1 MKRRITPSMKQ
12 FLSAA
17 LSILMLCGNFVFSL
31 LPVYAQDDD
40 STIYLQDLYTANP
53 SSVTV
58 VGSSII
64 TEGYPANYSKGLRQD
79 PGTEESSMTFSL
91 TDLNLSSWGGDFVA
105 DCLMQYGAENA
116 HLGGDV
122 IFKVYIDG
130 NLAAQSGV
138 VTATNKDTLKCYI
151 PGDAKTIRLAT
162 DCYDDTAYD
171 WCWWGDPHIV
181 PRKNP
186 EGGSTIYFQ
195 DLYNANPRAVT
206 VVGDTG
212 VQATGVT
219 IGFSTGNIEY
229 KKALRHDPVDNKN
242 GQEESS
248 MTFSLTDL
256 TLSPLGGYFVAECVM
271 QIGDSSASPYSQGDV
286 IFKVYIDG
294 KLAAQSGVVSYQN
307 SKVTLN
313 CYIPGDAETIRLATD
328 CYDDTAFDW
337 CWWGDPRIVPRE
349 DKEVYLTS
357 LLPTENN
364 KVQTGYGSYELRYAD
379 TSSQVFTRSIYN
391 HAGSPGAAFA
401 SVSYDVEYIAKN
413 GAVFKSYIG
422 FLKNNPGEDTNKYGR
437 ASFLVYAD
445 DVLLTCSEEITV
457 DSPLTALEIY
467 IPAGTKTLKLAQNPG
482 TSQSCDW
489 CLWGDPCIIPLEYK
503 EVYLTSLSPTEN
515 NKVQTGYGSYELRY
529 ADTSSQVFTRSI
541 YNHAGSPGAA
551 FASVSYDVESIAKNG
566 AVFKSYI
573 GFLKNNPGED
583 TNKYGRAL
591 FLVYADDV
599 LLTCSEEITV
609 DSPLTALEI
618 YIPAGTKTLKLAQD
632 PGTSQSCDWCLWGDP
647 YLAVDSDY
655 PNRLASAA
663 LSAEKNEL
671 EVGETQQLSI
681 TATLKSG
688 KSAPISEAVVT
699 YESSNPEVLSVS
711 EDGVVKALS
720 GGSAVVTATVA
731 YNESTATA
739 TLGFQNAT
747 LNVDNTGKLEMEGIQ
762 IRITARQGLRFIA
775 KIDKSIDVL
784 EYGIIALP
792 EDLAEGILTLY
803 SDRVAVVS
811 SNKDDFKI
819 YYEGDKYRYYTICVV
834 NIPAKHYN
842 RKISV
847 RAYAICQ
854 DLNGNRSTVYSDIMT
869 GDILSTAKGL
879 TEEYPDNTTYSELYN
894 NLNAEYEAATNSQM
908 Q

>member
-1 MKRRITPSMKQ
+1 MKQ

-17 LSILMLCGNFVFSL
+17 LSILMLCGNFVFSS

-40 STIYLQDLYTANP
+40 TIVYLQDLYKANP
-53 SSVTV
+53 
-58 VGSSII
+58 
-64 TEGYPANYSKGLRQD
+64 E
-79 PGTEESSMTFSL
+79 
-91 TDLNLSSWGGDFVA
+91 
-105 DCLMQYGAENA
+105 
-116 HLGGDV
+116 
-122 IFKVYIDG
+122 
-130 NLAAQSGV
+130 
-138 VTATNKDTLKCYI
+138 
-151 PGDAKTIRLAT
+151 
-162 DCYDDTAYD
+162 
-171 WCWWGDPHIV
+171 
-181 PRKNP
+181 
-186 EGGSTIYFQ
+186 
-195 DLYNANPRAVT
+195 AVT
-206 VVGDTG
+206 VVGNG
-212 VQATGVT
+212 VTATGVT
-219 IGFSTGNIEY
+219 IGFTTGNIEY
-229 KKALRHDPVDNKN
+229 KKALRQDPVDNKN

-256 TLSPLGGYFVAECVM
+256 NLSPWGGDFVAECVM

-286 IFKVYIDG
+286 NFKVYIDG
-294 KLAAQSGVVSYQN
+294 ELAAQSGVVSYQN

-313 CYIPGDAETIRLATD
+313 CYIPGDAKTIGLATD
-328 CYDDTAFDW
+328 CYDDPNYDW
-337 CWWGDPRIVPRE
+337 CWWGDPRIVPRK
-349 DKEVYLTS
+349 DAKVYLTS
-357 LLPTENN
+357 LSPVEKN

-391 HAGSPGAAFA
+391 HAGGPGAAFA
-401 SVSYDVEYIAKN
+401 SVSYDVESIAKN

-422 FLKNNPGEDTNKYGR
+422 FLNTNGGGKDIYKNGR

-445 DVLLTCSEEITV
+445 DVLLTSSEEITV

-541 YNHAGSPGAA
+541 YNHAGGPGAA

-573 GFLKNNPGED
+573 GFLNTNGGGKDIYKN
-583 TNKYGRAL
+583 GRAS

-599 LLTCSEEITV
+599 LLTSSEEITV

-618 YIPAGTKTLKLAQD
+618 YIPAGTKTLKLAQN
-632 PGTSQSCDWCLWGDP
+632 PGEKQDFDWCLWGDP
-647 YLAVDSDY
+647 HIVIDSDY
-655 PNRLASAA
+655 GNRLASAA
-663 LSAEKNEL
+663 LSAGKTEL

-699 YESSNPEVLSVS
+699 YQSSDPEVLSVS

-731 YNESTATA
+731 YNEGTATA

-775 KIDKSIDVL
+775 KIDKSTDVL

-792 EDLAEGILTLY
+792 EDLAEGILTRY

-811 SNKDDFKI
+811 SKKDDFKI

-834 NIPAKHYN
+834 DIPAKHYN
-842 RKISV
+842 RRISV

-854 DLNGNRSTVYSDIMT
+854 DSNGNRSTVYSDIMT

-879 TEEYPDNTTYSELYN
+879 TEVYPDNTTYSELYN
-894 NLNAEYEAATNSQM
+894 RLNAEYEAATNSQM

>member
-17 LSILMLCGNFVFSL
+17 LSILMLCGNFVFSS

-40 STIYLQDLYTANP
+40 TIVYLQDLYKANP
-53 SSVTV
+53 
-58 VGSSII
+58 
-64 TEGYPANYSKGLRQD
+64 E
-79 PGTEESSMTFSL
+79 
-91 TDLNLSSWGGDFVA
+91 
-105 DCLMQYGAENA
+105 
-116 HLGGDV
+116 
-122 IFKVYIDG
+122 
-130 NLAAQSGV
+130 
-138 VTATNKDTLKCYI
+138 
-151 PGDAKTIRLAT
+151 
-162 DCYDDTAYD
+162 
-171 WCWWGDPHIV
+171 
-181 PRKNP
+181 
-186 EGGSTIYFQ
+186 
-195 DLYNANPRAVT
+195 AVT
-206 VVGDTG
+206 VVGNG
-212 VQATGVT
+212 VTATGVT
-219 IGFSTGNIEY
+219 IGFTTGNIEY
-229 KKALRHDPVDNKN
+229 KKALRQDPVDNKN

-256 TLSPLGGYFVAECVM
+256 NLSPWGGDFVAECVM

-286 IFKVYIDG
+286 NFKVYIDG
-294 KLAAQSGVVSYQN
+294 ELAAQSGVVSYQN

-313 CYIPGDAETIRLATD
+313 CYIPGDAKTIGLATD
-328 CYDDTAFDW
+328 CYDDPNYDW
-337 CWWGDPRIVPRE
+337 CWWGDPRIVPRK
-349 DKEVYLTS
+349 DAKVYLTS
-357 LLPTENN
+357 LSPVEKN

-391 HAGSPGAAFA
+391 HAGGPGAAFA
-401 SVSYDVEYIAKN
+401 SVSYDVESIAKN

-422 FLKNNPGEDTNKYGR
+422 FLNTNGGGKDTDKKGR

-445 DVLLTCSEEITV
+445 NVLLTRSEEITV

-482 TSQSCDW
+482 EKQDFDW
-489 CLWGDPCIIPLEYK
+489 CLWGDPHIVI
-503 EVYLTSLSPTEN
+503 
-515 NKVQTGYGSYELRY
+515 
-529 ADTSSQVFTRSI
+529 
-541 YNHAGSPGAA
+541 
-551 FASVSYDVESIAKNG
+551 
-566 AVFKSYI
+566 
-573 GFLKNNPGED
+573 
-583 TNKYGRAL
+583 
-591 FLVYADDV
+591 
-599 LLTCSEEITV
+599 
-609 DSPLTALEI
+609 
-618 YIPAGTKTLKLAQD
+618 
-632 PGTSQSCDWCLWGDP
+632 
-647 YLAVDSDY
+647 DSDY
-655 PNRLASAA
+655 GNRLASAA
-663 LSAEKNEL
+663 LSAGKTEL

-699 YESSNPEVLSVS
+699 YQSSDPEVLSVS

-731 YNESTATA
+731 YNEGTATA

-775 KIDKSIDVL
+775 KIDKSTDVL

-792 EDLAEGILTLY
+792 EDLAEGILTRY

-811 SNKDDFKI
+811 SKKDDFKI

-834 NIPAKHYN
+834 DIPAKHYN
-842 RKISV
+842 RRISV

-854 DLNGNRSTVYSDIMT
+854 DSNGNRSTVYSDIMT

-879 TEEYPDNTTYSELYN
+879 TEVYPDNTTYSELYN
-894 NLNAEYEAATNSQM
+894 RLNAEYEAATNSQM

>member
-17 LSILMLCGNFVFSL
+17 LSILMLCGNFVFSS
-31 LPVYAQDDD
+31 LPVNAQNDD
-40 STIYLQDLYTANP
+40 TIVYLQDLYKANP
-53 SSVTV
+53 
-58 VGSSII
+58 
-64 TEGYPANYSKGLRQD
+64 E
-79 PGTEESSMTFSL
+79 
-91 TDLNLSSWGGDFVA
+91 
-105 DCLMQYGAENA
+105 
-116 HLGGDV
+116 
-122 IFKVYIDG
+122 
-130 NLAAQSGV
+130 
-138 VTATNKDTLKCYI
+138 
-151 PGDAKTIRLAT
+151 
-162 DCYDDTAYD
+162 
-171 WCWWGDPHIV
+171 
-181 PRKNP
+181 
-186 EGGSTIYFQ
+186 
-195 DLYNANPRAVT
+195 AVT
-206 VVGDTG
+206 VVGNG
-212 VQATGVT
+212 VTATGVT
-219 IGFSTGNIEY
+219 IGFTTGNIEY
-229 KKALRHDPVDNKN
+229 KKALRQDTVDNKN

-256 TLSPLGGYFVAECVM
+256 NLSPLGGYFVAECVM
-271 QIGDSSASPYSQGDV
+271 QIGDNSNYPLADA

-294 KLAAQSGVVSYQN
+294 KLSAQSGVVSYQN

-328 CYDDTAFDW
+328 CYDDTSCDW
-337 CWWGDPRIVPRE
+337 CVWGDPRIVPRK
-349 DKEVYLTS
+349 DAKVYLTS
-357 LLPTENN
+357 LSPVEKN

-391 HAGSPGAAFA
+391 HAGRPGAAFA

-445 DVLLTCSEEITV
+445 DVLLTRSEEITV

-482 TSQSCDW
+482 EKQDFDW
-489 CLWGDPCIIPLEYK
+489 CLWGDPHIVI
-503 EVYLTSLSPTEN
+503 
-515 NKVQTGYGSYELRY
+515 
-529 ADTSSQVFTRSI
+529 
-541 YNHAGSPGAA
+541 
-551 FASVSYDVESIAKNG
+551 
-566 AVFKSYI
+566 
-573 GFLKNNPGED
+573 
-583 TNKYGRAL
+583 
-591 FLVYADDV
+591 
-599 LLTCSEEITV
+599 
-609 DSPLTALEI
+609 
-618 YIPAGTKTLKLAQD
+618 
-632 PGTSQSCDWCLWGDP
+632 
-647 YLAVDSDY
+647 DSDY
-655 PNRLASAA
+655 GNRLASAA
-663 LSAEKNEL
+663 LSAGKTEL

-731 YNESTATA
+731 YNEGTATA

-775 KIDKSIDVL
+775 KIDKSTDVL

-792 EDLAEGILTLY
+792 EDLAEGILTRY

-811 SNKDDFKI
+811 SKKDDFKI

-834 NIPAKHYN
+834 DIPAKHYN
-842 RKISV
+842 RRISV

-854 DLNGNRSTVYSDIMT
+854 DSNGNRSTVYSDIMT

-879 TEEYPDNTTYSELYN
+879 TEVYPDNTTYSELYN
-894 NLNAEYEAATNSQM
+894 RLNAEYEAATNSQM

>member
-1 MKRRITPSMKQ
+1 MKRKTIPGIKRVV
-12 FLSAA
+12 SAV
-17 LSILMLCGNFVFSL
+17 LSILMLCGNFVFSA
-31 LPVYAQDDD
+31 LPIYAQDDD

-58 VGSSII
+58 VG
-64 TEGYPANYSKGLRQD
+64 NQD
-79 PGTEESSMTFSL
+79 
-91 TDLNLSSWGGDFVA
+91 V
-105 DCLMQYGAENA
+105 
-116 HLGGDV
+116 
-122 IFKVYIDG
+122 K
-130 NLAAQSGV
+130 AQ
-138 VTATNKDTLKCYI
+138 A
-151 PGDAKTIRLAT
+151 
-162 DCYDDTAYD
+162 
-171 WCWWGDPHIV
+171 
-181 PRKNP
+181 
-186 EGGSTIYFQ
+186 F
-195 DLYNANPRAVT
+195 
-206 VVGDTG
+206 
-212 VQATGVT
+212 T
-219 IGFSTGNIEY
+219 IGFTTGNIEY
-229 KKALRHDPVDNKN
+229 KKALRQDTVDNKN

-256 TLSPLGGYFVAECVM
+256 NLPGFGGEFVADCVM
-271 QIGDSSASPYSQGDV
+271 VIGDNPNYPLPDA
-286 IFKVYIDG
+286 IFKVYIDD
-294 KLAAQSGVVSYQN
+294 KLVAQSGVVSYKN
-307 SKVTLN
+307 SKVTLS
-313 CYIPGDAETIRLATD
+313 CYVPGDAETIRLATD
-328 CYDDTAFDW
+328 CYDDTACDW
-337 CWWGDPRIVPRE
+337 CVWGDPRIVPRK
-349 DKEVYLTS
+349 DAKVYLTS

-401 SVSYDVEYIAKN
+401 SVSYDVESIAKN

-583 TNKYGRAL
+583 TNKYGRAS